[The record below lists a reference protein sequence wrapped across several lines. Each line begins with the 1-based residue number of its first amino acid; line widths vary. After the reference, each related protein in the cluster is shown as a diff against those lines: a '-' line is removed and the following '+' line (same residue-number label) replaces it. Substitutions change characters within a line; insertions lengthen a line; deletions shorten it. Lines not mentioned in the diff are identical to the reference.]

1 MLPFQNKKDYKFMFI
16 KVRVQN
22 NNIKNYIKNLDL
34 LYEKIYQQKDQLQQL
49 QHLFFEFNEFLDL
62 NKKQQSIKISDY
74 ETQQTSEF
82 LKENDF
88 VYKMVKEISNI
99 LDITLNSINSDCLIG
114 NSNNVLQI
122 ANVELINQEVSV
134 GLVLSEQKVA
144 FTNNI

>member
-1 MLPFQNKKDYKFMFI
+1 MFI